1 MEYQK
6 VESSQIAEVGFGDG
20 VYGPETLALRF
31 PPNKKQK
38 EAGLPGSEYHY
49 GNDRA
54 RYTAAETYQR
64 LMAAPSIGSWF
75 GQNIKP
81 FPEQYPFTL
90 VESDPAQP
98 SAQSPK
104 SSGKTNTAI
113 TEETITDAPS
123 PGTALALM
131 NDMADDK
138 LFSPGSITD
147 VQLAQMRSDWLTEA
161 KKYDISTDKA
171 RTELKRFARPLQK
184 LRTGIEARAKELT
197 GATKRKIA
205 AIDAEKRR
213 LVLVVGGIEDDV
225 LRPLTEW
232 EQEEETRKMR
242 LAHDVQAFADAAQVY
257 RYPDTVSLGA
267 AIVELE
273 NADISKFQE
282 YKVGAESAIASSL
295 KVLKPELER
304 RKVAEAERAELERLR
319 VESAARA
326 EADRLAEAKRQ
337 EEARIAAA
345 AQKLADEQTQAR
357 LDAAVNAAL
366 EERAELERVRADAE
380 ERAAQAERATEPAPP
395 IPPVTVEP
403 YVYQ

>member
-131 NDMADDK
+131 TNW
-138 LFSPGSITD
+138 FC
-147 VQLAQMRSDWLTEA
+147 W
-161 KKYDISTDKA
+161 
-171 RTELKRFARPLQK
+171 
-184 LRTGIEARAKELT
+184 
-197 GATKRKIA
+197 
-205 AIDAEKRR
+205 
-213 LVLVVGGIEDDV
+213 
-225 LRPLTEW
+225 
-232 EQEEETRKMR
+232 TR
-242 LAHDVQAFADAAQVY
+242 V
-257 RYPDTVSLGA
+257 
-267 AIVELE
+267 
-273 NADISKFQE
+273 
-282 YKVGAESAIASSL
+282 
-295 KVLKPELER
+295 
-304 RKVAEAERAELERLR
+304 
-319 VESAARA
+319 
-326 EADRLAEAKRQ
+326 
-337 EEARIAAA
+337 
-345 AQKLADEQTQAR
+345 
-357 LDAAVNAAL
+357 
-366 EERAELERVRADAE
+366 
-380 ERAAQAERATEPAPP
+380 
-395 IPPVTVEP
+395 
-403 YVYQ
+403 